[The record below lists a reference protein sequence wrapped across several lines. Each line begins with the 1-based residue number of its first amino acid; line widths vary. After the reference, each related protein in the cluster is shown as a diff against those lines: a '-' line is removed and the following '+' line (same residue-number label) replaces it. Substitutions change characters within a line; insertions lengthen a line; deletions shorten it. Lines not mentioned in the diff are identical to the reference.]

1 MLEPIA
7 VVRFAL
13 LIRRRNSTLCYPR
26 AGYCHRE
33 CIEGRKIW
41 GCGGE
46 IPRTNDVGLTDL
58 VRYQEQMLLSPSP
71 PSDLGSR
78 GAPLGL
84 EGLLVGDS
92 SAITEDGHG

>member
-1 MLEPIA
+1 M
-7 VVRFAL
+7 
-13 LIRRRNSTLCYPR
+13 
-26 AGYCHRE
+26 
-33 CIEGRKIW
+33 
-41 GCGGE
+41 
-46 IPRTNDVGLTDL
+46 NDVGLTDL
-58 VRYQEQMLLSPSP
+58 VRYQEQMLLSLSP